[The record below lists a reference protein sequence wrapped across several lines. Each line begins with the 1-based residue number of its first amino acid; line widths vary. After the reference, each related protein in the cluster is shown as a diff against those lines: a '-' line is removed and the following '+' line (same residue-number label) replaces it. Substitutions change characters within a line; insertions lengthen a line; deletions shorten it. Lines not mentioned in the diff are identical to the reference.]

1 MKLYLQIRGTRGKA
15 PDNTVLVQS
24 LGSGA
29 AYQVEVSVEG
39 VVGDNRYCRRGHYNV
54 LLVVRALRK
63 RI

>member
-1 MKLYLQIRGTRGKA
+1 MKLYLQIRGARGKA

-39 VVGDNRYCRRGHYNV
+39 VVVQATIDT
-54 LLVVRALRK
+54 AAEAT
-63 RI
+63 IIS